1 MNPWE
6 RNFSSGKPWEQ
17 EFEAAPMTSP
27 AEGSEWAE
35 DHPLADA
42 PIRER
47 AERTPSETF
56 MGIMESMATMA
67 TSPLAVPATVIGAV
81 DGFVGSVRA
90 GHEFGSKE
98 FRDNMRARQ
107 DEVVAQAMYQPRT
120 EAGQEYMETIGE
132 AIGPLEAL
140 EPLMPAMAGMMPNVA
155 RAARADAGNAGVTR
169 NLDGPTQTEVDIG
182 RRVEA
187 ARTGGQSLPAGERLS
202 IGAAYA
208 DDVAPGIGPDQP
220 ALTVANR
227 FVDDATARMYRDA
240 SPETRQ
246 EMINMLNVAQSVA
259 DKPGVFKMPREVIGD
274 SIAARASMLSNV
286 RQRYAGRINDVV
298 SEMGDQKVDTAM
310 LQDSFDNILS
320 KYKITRNDDGSF
332 NLDGSRIADAEANNA
347 LKDIYGRMD
356 DRLENGA
363 TFGQLHVDK
372 QWLQDKA
379 NYNPGMT
386 GGSAQLNNAIKE
398 MAGAVNDTLRVDSDG
413 KLNDYAKAN
422 DAYAST
428 VRPFQAL
435 AKLTGDKNINFDDPK
450 QVSELSRKS
459 RGLTNNTKQG
469 VDLNYAMEDVEVL
482 IGEAVE
488 RGMITPE
495 EMAALGFDPKEMRF
509 KADINEMAHFASS
522 IDALYPNMKPT
533 SMSGILDQS
542 SQSTVDGLLNMGA
555 DAAVGN
561 KLGMGRNAKNIV
573 EDLLSSQEQRVRNA
587 EARRA
592 ERQAIEATLRD
603 EVVASL
609 FDILE
614 R

>member
-1 MNPWE
+1 
-6 RNFSSGKPWEQ
+6 
-17 EFEAAPMTSP
+17 
-27 AEGSEWAE
+27 
-35 DHPLADA
+35 
-42 PIRER
+42 
-47 AERTPSETF
+47 
-56 MGIMESMATMA
+56 MASMA

-98 FRDNMRARQ
+98 FRDNMAARQ
-107 DEVVAQAMYQPRT
+107 EEVVSQAMYQPRT
-120 EAGQEYMETIGE
+120 EAGQEYMQEIGD

-155 RAARADAGNAGVTR
+155 RAARADAGGAGVTR
-169 NLDGPTQTEVDIG
+169 NLDGPTKSEMEMG

-202 IGAAYA
+202 VGAAYA
-208 DDVAPGIGPDQP
+208 DDVAPGIAMDQP

-246 EMINMLNVAQSVA
+246 EMINMLNVAESVA
-259 DKPGVFKMPREVIGD
+259 DRPGVFKMPREVIGD
-274 SIAARASMLSNV
+274 TIAARSAMLGNV
-286 RQRYAGRINDVV
+286 RQRYAGRIQDVV
-298 SEMGDQKVDTAM
+298 SEMGDQKVETGA
-310 LQDSFDNILS
+310 LQGSFDDILG

-347 LKDIYGRMD
+347 LKDIYKRMD
-356 DRLENGA
+356 GRFENGA
-363 TFGQLHVDK
+363 TFEQLHVDK
-372 QWLQDKA
+372 QWLQDMA

-386 GGSAQLNNAIKE
+386 GGSAQLNKAIKD
-398 MAGAVNDTLRVDSDG
+398 MAGAVNDTLRLDG
-413 KLNDYAKAN
+413 DGNLNDYAKAN

-428 VRPFQAL
+428 VRPFESI
-435 AKLTGDKNINFDDPK
+435 AKLTGDKNVNFDDPK
-450 QVSELSRKS
+450 QVSELARKS

-469 VDLNYAMEDVEVL
+469 VDLNYAMEDVGKL
-482 IGEAVE
+482 ISDAAE
-488 RGMITPE
+488 RGVISPE
-495 EMAALGFDPKEMRF
+495 EIAAIGFDPKTMTF
-509 KADINEMAHFASS
+509 KSDINEMAHFASS

-555 DAAVGN
+555 DGMVGN

-573 EDLLSSQEQRVRNA
+573 EDLMSSQERKVRNA

-592 ERQAIEATLRD
+592 ERQAIESTLRD